1 MDNGQSKKQTA
12 KRKGEPKPK
21 PNQVEV
27 LVIDD
32 EPGVRSVLTE
42 ALASAGYLVYLADGT
57 NVVEALN
64 ARQYSLIITDLK
76 MSVMDGLQT
85 LALAKEK
92 SPEAKL
98 IMITGYPSEE
108 SLQLCREL
116 GVARYLVKPFSISE
130 IRQVVR
136 NVLRGKSS
144 TGQRGM
150 VDLTAERVG
159 V

>member
-1 MDNGQSKKQTA
+1 M
-12 KRKGEPKPK
+12 KRKPASRPRDKHI
-21 PNQVEV
+21 EV

-42 ALASAGYLVYLADGT
+42 ALAADGYFVYLADGT
-57 NVVEALN
+57 NAKEVLTAK
-64 ARQYSLIITDLK
+64 QYDLIITDLR

-98 IMITGYPSEE
+98 IVITGYPSEE
-108 SLQLCREL
+108 TLQLCQEL
-116 GVARYLVKPFSISE
+116 GVARYLVKPFSIRE
-130 IRQVVR
+130 FRQVVR

-144 TGQRGM
+144 IVQ
-150 VDLTAERVG
+150 
-159 V
+159 

>member
-1 MDNGQSKKQTA
+1 MSHNKDNTQVA
-12 KRKGEPKPK
+12 KRKRPSQLRPQ
-21 PNQVEV
+21 QVEV

-32 EPGVRSVLTE
+32 EHGVRSVLAE
-42 ALASAGYLVYLADGT
+42 ALTADGYLVYLADGT
-57 NVVEALN
+57 NAVAALT
-64 ARQYSLIITDLK
+64 ARNYHVIVSDLR

-98 IMITGYPSEE
+98 IAITGYPSED

-130 IRQVVR
+130 IRQVAR
-136 NVLRGKSS
+136 NVLRRKNPIV
-144 TGQRGM
+144 R
-150 VDLTAERVG
+150 
-159 V
+159 